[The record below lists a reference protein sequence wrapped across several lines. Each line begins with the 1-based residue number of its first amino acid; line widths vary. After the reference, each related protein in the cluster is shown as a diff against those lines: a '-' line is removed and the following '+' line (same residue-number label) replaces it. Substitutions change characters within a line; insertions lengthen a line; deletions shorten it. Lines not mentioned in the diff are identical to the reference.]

1 MNKNYFDLYLKYKKK
16 YLNLKDTIYYQ
27 LGSAS
32 KNDEVCQ
39 LDSLNMVSVTRFTDF
54 NIDQVDYLC
63 MNFFEKLFEIFN
75 NEKQNLILDGKNIKY
90 LKFSDVSNQ
99 IKDMTNKVFEDYTEP
114 KLDILG
120 FNGLNSYERLKNYAR
135 FINPDVSFTDDNL
148 AYDIFTEDLSVY
160 DYEEPLDKS
169 FLDLILTSIKN
180 KLFNN
185 DVSESLNFDEY
196 DNYSL
201 KINDLVGKTFNLFKQ
216 VLALEEHK
224 YHFSHPDNS
233 NNRVI
238 LTYKDND
245 SKLQMFVTKFNV
257 VYKGEEKIFIE
268 NMYIHRCGRSELL
281 KLIKPDLYQSSG
293 ALIVQCKSIQHFN
306 PDYIFNQ
313 PLQSI
318 DRTFQRLVDNNII
331 EDMSNVV
338 DGPKTFIIDRINDE
352 FKFRLSDLPTAF
364 FKALK

>member
-1 MNKNYFDLYLKYKKK
+1 MNKSYFDLYLKYKKK
-16 YLNLKDTIYYQ
+16 YLKLKDNIYYQ

-39 LDSLNMVSVTRFTDF
+39 LDSLNMVSVTRSSDF
-54 NIDQVDYLC
+54 KIDQVDNLC
-63 MNFFEKLFEIFN
+63 MYFFGDLLKIFDNERNKLIYS
-75 NEKQNLILDGKNIKY
+75 GKNITH

-99 IKDMTNKVFEDYTEP
+99 IRDITDELFGYNLKA

-120 FNGLNSYERLKNYAR
+120 FNGLINYAR
-135 FINPDVSFTDDNL
+135 LINSDVSSTDDML
-148 AYDIFTEDLSVY
+148 V
-160 DYEEPLDKS
+160 YEEYLNNYFS
-169 FLDLILTSIKN
+169 ELILTSIKN

-196 DNYSL
+196 YNYSL
-201 KINDLVGKTFNLFKQ
+201 KIHDLVDSTFNLFKH
-216 VLALEEHK
+216 VLEKHK
-224 YHFSHPDNS
+224 NHFSHPDNS

-245 SKLQMFVTKFNV
+245 SKLQMIVTKFNV

-306 PDYIFNQ
+306 PDYVFNQ

-318 DRTFQRLVDNNII
+318 DKTFQRLVDNNII
-331 EDMSNVV
+331 EDISNDV
-338 DGPKTFIIDRINDE
+338 DGPKSFIINRINDE

-364 FKALK
+364 FKVLK